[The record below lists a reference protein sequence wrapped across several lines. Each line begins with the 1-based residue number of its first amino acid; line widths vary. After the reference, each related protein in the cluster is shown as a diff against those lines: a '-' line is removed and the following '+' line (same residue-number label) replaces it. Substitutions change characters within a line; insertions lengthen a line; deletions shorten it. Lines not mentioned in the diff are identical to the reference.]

1 MALNSKKLKIGWFS
15 FSCCEDSTIMFTEM
29 LNDYWDE
36 WKDKI
41 EFRHCKVLQRTNV
54 LDDIDVAFIEGAIT
68 SQKDEDEVKKI
79 RQAAKKVVTIGSCAT
94 TGLPSGQRNN
104 FDPDTQKCIQHL
116 IDKFSQSAQVKSIPE
131 VILVD
136 ERVPGCPM
144 DEEKF
149 LEVLNKYFKE
159 FKILD

>member
-15 FSCCEDSTIMFTEM
+15 FSCCEDSTIMFIEM

-41 EFRHCKVLQRTNV
+41 EFQHCKVLQRINV
-54 LDDIDVAFIEGAIT
+54 LNDIDVAFIEGAIT
-68 SQKDEDEVKKI
+68 SQKDENEVKRI

-94 TGLPSGQRNN
+94 TGMPSGQRNH
-104 FDPDTQKCIQHL
+104 FDEDTQKCIQHL
-116 IDKFSQSAQVKSIPE
+116 IDKFGQSAKVKSVPE
-131 VILVD
+131 VVDVD
-136 ERVPGCPM
+136 EQVPGCPM
-144 DEEKF
+144 DEKKF
-149 LEVLNKYFKE
+149 LEVLNKCLKE